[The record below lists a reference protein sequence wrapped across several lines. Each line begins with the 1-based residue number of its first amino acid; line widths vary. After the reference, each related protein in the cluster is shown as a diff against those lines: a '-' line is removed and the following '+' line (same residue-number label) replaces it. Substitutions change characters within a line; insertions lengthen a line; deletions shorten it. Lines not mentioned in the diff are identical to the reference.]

1 MDKMS
6 KNYPFITGI
15 IIIAATVVGMIF
27 ANRAARKK
35 KNKHQTVLTAI
46 SGFFAL
52 VVLVLMLGVLMLDA
66 I

>member
-1 MDKMS
+1 M
-6 KNYPFITGI
+6 
-15 IIIAATVVGMIF
+15 AVCVVGMIF

-35 KNKHQTVLTAI
+35 KNKRQTVLTAI

-52 VVLVLMLGVLMLDA
+52 VMLVLMLGVLMLDA